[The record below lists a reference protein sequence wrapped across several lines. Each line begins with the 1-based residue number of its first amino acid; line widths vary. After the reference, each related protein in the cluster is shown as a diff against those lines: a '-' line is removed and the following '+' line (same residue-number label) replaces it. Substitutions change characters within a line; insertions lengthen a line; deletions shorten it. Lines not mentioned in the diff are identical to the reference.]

1 MVRPLNIK
9 DSDLAGSRKAVAAFV
24 ENRNFTRFITTLI
37 VINAVT
43 LGLETYDE
51 LMKGYGILFHG
62 FNLFVLKI
70 FVLELLLKLYAY
82 RGSFFR
88 VGWNVFD
95 FVIVGVSVLP
105 LGEGLAILRSLRT
118 LRILRLISVVPQMR
132 SVIGALFHA
141 IPGMASIIGVLF
153 VLLYVAAVMATQI
166 FGQHP
171 DPLLQEYFGTVNDS
185 MYTMFQLMTL
195 EDWPDIANPTMVHFP
210 WAWTFFIPFIIITTF
225 AVLNLFIGIIV
236 DALHI
241 VKEGDLKKEEYVI
254 RDDLGDIK
262 DMIHG
267 MQSDLDS
274 LRRHLDK

>member
-1 MVRPLNIK
+1 MVRPFNIK
-9 DSDLAGSRKAVAAFV
+9 DTDLTGYRKKVAAFV
-24 ENRNFTRFITTLI
+24 EHRNFTRFITALI

-43 LGLETYDE
+43 LGLETYDS
-51 LMKGYGILFHG
+51 LIKGYAVLFHG
-62 FNLFVLKI
+62 FNFFVLKI
-70 FVLELLLKLYAY
+70 FILELALKLYAY

-95 FVIVGVSVLP
+95 FIIVGVSVLP
-105 LGEGLAILRSLRT
+105 LGDGFAILRSLRT

-166 FGQHP
+166 FGQNP
-171 DPLLQEYFGTVNDS
+171 DPLLQDYFGSVNDS

-210 WAWTFFIPFIIITTF
+210 WAWAFSFP
-225 AVLNLFIGIIV
+225 L
-236 DALHI
+236 
-241 VKEGDLKKEEYVI
+241 
-254 RDDLGDIK
+254 
-262 DMIHG
+262 
-267 MQSDLDS
+267 S
-274 LRRHLDK
+274 LSRPLPS